1 MIKTSLTSLETLPS
15 DIMELLGPPPLLA
28 TEDATLYYR
37 ILASF
42 AESIRPEDLITWML
56 IKDLADHRVE
66 IARYRQIKVGLITA
80 ARRRQIR
87 DAISEW
93 EYRPVGRLRGNAMVD
108 KSVIE
113 RSNKPAE
120 EIARLLK
127 EVDDKLAADTPAA
140 EAESRIQ
147 VEAWRNATTTE
158 ANLVDLFPR
167 WIKNLEQI
175 DVLLEAAE
183 KRFSESLEEVDRHLR
198 GLGRYCREELDK
210 IIEGE
215 VVEPQCNDEE
225 SDKKGLEVKTVYGDA
240 QAETA
245 STMLPAQKI
254 ARPRARIAGDSK
266 PHPRARRNLSGSQ

>member
-1 MIKTSLTSLETLPS
+1 MIRTSLASLESLPS

-28 TEDATLYYR
+28 TEDASLYFR
-37 ILASF
+37 IVASF

-66 IARYRQIKVGLITA
+66 IARYRRIKVGLITA
-80 ARRRQIR
+80 ARRKQVQGEVSGWSHP
-87 DAISEW
+87 DTSVLHMVA
-93 EYRPVGRLRGNAMVD
+93 RGQRELVEKAK
-108 KSVIE
+108 KS
-113 RSNKPAE
+113 PE
-120 EIARLLK
+120 ETARLLK
-127 EVDDKLAADTPAA
+127 EIDDKLEADIATLKA
-140 EAESRIQ
+140 EGQ
-147 VEAWRNATTTE
+147 VQVDAWRKAPTTE

-175 DVLLEAAE
+175 DILLEAAE
-183 KRFSESLEEVDRHLR
+183 KRFTESLEEVDRHLR

-215 VVEPQCNDEE
+215 VVESQGNDEE
-225 SDKKGLEVKTVYGDA
+225 SEKKALEMKTVYGDA

-245 STMLPAQKI
+245 STMLPAQNI

-266 PHPRARRNLSGSQ
+266 PHPRARRSLSGSQ